1 MYVAVP
7 PHDLRMS
14 HRLWFSMTMTTRK
27 SKKFVP
33 AADAF
38 GMTRTGAGRGGGVA
52 PAKAGGDTT
61 TARSNVNGI
70 ERPRRPKVSRYTQSA
85 LEATGALKPWFTAG
99 PGLRSRRT
107 PASIIDAFD
116 SETLVLLAWGAHA
129 TPGTPDVR
137 ERIGAD

>member
-38 GMTRTGAGRGGGVA
+38 GMTRTSAGRGGWVD
-52 PAKAGGDTT
+52 PAKAAADTA
-61 TARSNVNGI
+61 TARSNGHGI
-70 ERPRRPKVSRYTQSA
+70 DRPRRPQVSRYTQSA
-85 LEATGALKPWFTAG
+85 PPATRALKAWFYTG
-99 PGLRSRRT
+99 PGL
-107 PASIIDAFD
+107 
-116 SETLVLLAWGAHA
+116 
-129 TPGTPDVR
+129 
-137 ERIGAD
+137 

>member
-1 MYVAVP
+1 MYVAAP

-38 GMTRTGAGRGGGVA
+38 GMTRTSAGRGGWVD
-52 PAKAGGDTT
+52 PAKAAADTT
-61 TARSNVNGI
+61 TTTTRSNVNGI

-85 LEATGALKPWFTAG
+85 LEATRALKPWFTTG
-99 PGLRSRRT
+99 PGL
-107 PASIIDAFD
+107 
-116 SETLVLLAWGAHA
+116 
-129 TPGTPDVR
+129 
-137 ERIGAD
+137 